1 MSRYQLLANFLLLTA
16 NDSYEPVPRQGH
28 QTIRV
33 GSNVYMWAG
42 RVDGMPEVHDS
53 QEKRRFISCVE
64 VFHSERGDWTRQPT
78 SGAPPLGVY
87 GYGCTAVGDA
97 LQFFGG
103 WCNHSVCYHNSIHS
117 LSTSSLHW
125 VELSPTCTS
134 EGRAPMRKGYCGTVA
149 FKDGEED
156 ILYIVAGYG
165 PTPSYHQPGAQ
176 YEAFVDLVFC
186 NEQHMFSLSTSE

>member
-1 MSRYQLLANFLLLTA
+1 MNRFEPASR
-16 NDSYEPVPRQGH
+16 VRH
-28 QTIRV
+28 QAIRV
-33 GSNVYMWAG
+33 GSNVYIWAG

-78 SGAPPLGVY
+78 SGPPPLGVS

-97 LQFFGG
+97 LHFFGG
-103 WCNHSVCYHNSIHS
+103 YCNHDDCYHNSIHS

-125 VELSPTCTS
+125 VELSPTTS
-134 EGRAPMRKGYCGTVA
+134 EGGAPMRKTGCGMIT
-149 FKDGEED
+149 FKNGEED

-176 YEAFVDLVFC
+176 YKGVTGVNFRC